1 MGKIG
6 KGQSCNLCLKPAV
19 RSLPMKDAI
28 SIFSEAKKLKA
39 EGRRIYVCKEHYK
52 EYKKKV
58 KESRKVELWRIKQY
72 P

>member
-1 MGKIG
+1 
-6 KGQSCNLCLKPAV
+6 
-19 RSLPMKDAI
+19 MKDAI